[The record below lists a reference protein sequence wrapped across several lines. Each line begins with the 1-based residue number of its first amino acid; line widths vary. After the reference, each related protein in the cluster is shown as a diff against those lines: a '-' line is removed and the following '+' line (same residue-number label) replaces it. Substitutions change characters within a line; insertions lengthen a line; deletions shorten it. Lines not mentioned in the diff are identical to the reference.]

1 MTCPFLLFTV
11 YVYCYCYTGLLCIHA
26 KKYIQVYRRAYLV
39 GFAKGI
45 APVLKTGVVPQ
56 HDGFMPDIVRVFL
69 LFLLFLSLLPVVFPV
84 FHRTNSLLLLLFP
97 LLLFLHH
104 LGLNVLQRFL
114 VKIQLK
120 PQQLANVVLLFQI
133 PERKKFKLFNQS
145 RSINRT
151 KVLVNGKLRLTQDRS
166 RCGRCN
172 GRTPSGTCGCL
183 EPVNSLNIS
192 ATVGSRT
199 AGHTIR
205 DERGRRNS
213 H

>member
-1 MTCPFLLFTV
+1 MTCPFTV
-11 YVYCYCYTGLLCIHA
+11 YCAHA
-26 KKYIQVYRRAYLV
+26 KKYIYRRAYLV

-69 LFLLFLSLLPVVFPV
+69 LFLLLLSLLPVVFPV
-84 FHRTNSLLLLLFP
+84 FHRTNILLLLLFP